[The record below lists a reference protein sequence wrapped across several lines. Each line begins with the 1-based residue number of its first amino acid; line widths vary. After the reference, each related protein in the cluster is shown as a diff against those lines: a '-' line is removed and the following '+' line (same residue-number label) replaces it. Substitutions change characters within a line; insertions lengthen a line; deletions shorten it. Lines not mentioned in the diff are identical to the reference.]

1 MNALARAV
9 ATAHRF
15 MIRQKHNYRVAVS
28 RQAMSSFLANLTVQ
42 YNSIYITGLG
52 ANPVQLGGISSA
64 ASGVGALLSLPV
76 GWLVDRYSLRKL
88 YLTGILLTA
97 VASLM
102 YGLASGW
109 KLIIVA
115 SIAAVPASQ
124 FLGAGCSV
132 ICRDSVAN
140 RDRLTAQ
147 NICVTLASAGGLG
160 APAVAAALVT
170 TTGGLTSR
178 GIRPLYWIQVTGY
191 LVVFFVVLRRLG
203 EPSYLREPR
212 AARLADFAADFRQLL
227 ETGSPLKK
235 WMLVALLTSMP
246 QAMTAPF
253 FQLYAYEHKGAT
265 AAILAARPP
274 ATILARL
281 VFGIPLGRFA
291 DRFGRKRLIYALTP
305 LWYGSFLM
313 LILARGPI
321 LLVGAAALQTFFNIA
336 SGAAGAM
343 GMEMVPARMA
353 GRWHGVLGIL
363 GGVAAI
369 PASLLGGVIYRHWD
383 PVWVFI
389 LPIAIDLT
397 LRLPLLARVAE
408 TLPGDS
414 RREDGTAADPEDERP
429 QRRNG
434 GGA

>member
-1 MNALARAV
+1 MNAVSRAV
-9 ATAHRF
+9 DTVRSF
-15 MIRQKHNYRVAVS
+15 MIRQKRNYRVAVG
-28 RQAMSSFLANLTVQ
+28 RQSMSNFLANLTAQ
-42 YNSIYITGLG
+42 YNSIYVTELG
-52 ANPVQLGGISSA
+52 ANPVQLGGISSV
-64 ASGVGALLSLPV
+64 ASGVGALLALPV
-76 GWLVDRYSLRKL
+76 GWLVDRYSLKKL

-147 NICVTLASAGGLG
+147 NICVTLASVGGLV
-160 APAVAAALVT
+160 APAIAAAMVNA
-170 TTGGLTSR
+170 TGGLTSR
-178 GIRPLYWIQVTGY
+178 GIRPLYWIQVIGY
-191 LVVFFVVLRRLG
+191 LVVFFLVARRLG
-203 EPSYLREPR
+203 EPSYVREPR
-212 AARLADFAADFRQLL
+212 TGRLADIVADFRQLL
-227 ETGSPLKK
+227 DTKSPLKK
-235 WMLVALLTSMP
+235 WTLVALLTSMP

-253 FQLYAYEHKGAT
+253 IQLYAYEHKGAT
-265 AAILAARPP
+265 AAILAAMTT
-274 ATILARL
+274 ATILTRL

-313 LILARGPI
+313 LVLARSPV
-321 LLVGAAALQTFFNIA
+321 LLVVAAALQTFFNIA

-383 PVWVFI
+383 PVWVFL
-389 LPIAIDLT
+389 LPIAIDLF
-397 LRLPLLARVAE
+397 LRLPLLASVAE
-408 TLPGDS
+408 TLRRDS
-414 RREDGTAADPEDERP
+414 RRE
-429 QRRNG
+429 
-434 GGA
+434 GGAAAGPDAERQQPRDGGDA